1 MRLVIN
7 QDTYLVPKVWTIL
20 YPTSMSPANITKTKS
35 TLALRSLRPAPKVA
49 SRGVY
54 EKFLDYFVIILVAL
68 ILGEE
73 LTLRKI
79 IATILVFTALALLA
93 I

>member
-1 MRLVIN
+1 
-7 QDTYLVPKVWTIL
+7 LVPKVWTIL
-20 YPTSMSPANITKTKS
+20 YPISMSPANITKTKS
-35 TLALRSLRPAPKVA
+35 TLALRSLRPASKVA

-54 EKFLDYFVIILVAL
+54 EKFLDYFVIILAAL

-79 IATILVFTALALLA
+79 IAAILVFTALAPLA

>member
-1 MRLVIN
+1 V
-7 QDTYLVPKVWTIL
+7 T
-20 YPTSMSPANITKTKS
+20 
-35 TLALRSLRPAPKVA
+35 

-54 EKFLDYFVIILVAL
+54 EKFLDYFVIILAAL

-79 IATILVFTALALLA
+79 IAAILVFTALALLA